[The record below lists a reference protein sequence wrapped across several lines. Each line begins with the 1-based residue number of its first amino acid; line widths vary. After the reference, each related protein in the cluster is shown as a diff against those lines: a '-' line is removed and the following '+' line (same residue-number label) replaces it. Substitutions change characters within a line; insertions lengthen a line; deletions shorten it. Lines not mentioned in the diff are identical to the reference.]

1 MTTDSKNNHY
11 FTANL
16 LFGSLRDEQFSSENM
31 WEESFVLIEA
41 KTSGEAFEKAA
52 VLGQSKKLT
61 YQAIDGT
68 KVSWEFVRVE
78 RVFEIDETILKNG
91 TELFSRHL
99 RSSEVESLSRPFDE

>member
-1 MTTDSKNNHY
+1 MTTDSKSNQY

-16 LFGSLRDEQFSSENM
+16 LFGSLRNDQFSSENL

-41 KTSGEAFEKAA
+41 KTSSEAFEKAA
-52 VLGQSKKLT
+52 ELGRSRNLT
-61 YQAIDGT
+61 YEAVDGT

-78 RVFEIDETILKNG
+78 RVFEIDEINLQNG

-99 RSSEVESLSRPFDE
+99 RSSEVESLSKPFDG